1 MAKWVASS
9 DFVQPSIHTL
19 YRQAVL
25 RWYCAGIVRSF
36 ESYDGKTRVHCGFPT
51 PGGRGSPSVGVNP
64 EGDCMEITVTLT
76 VTLQY
81 PSVTLQYPSLTRYSV

>member
-1 MAKWVASS
+1 MLERRASTVGS
-9 DFVQPSIHTL
+9 LPL
-19 YRQAVL
+19 G
-25 RWYCAGIVRSF
+25 AG
-36 ESYDGKTRVHCGFPT
+36 DP
-51 PGGRGSPSVGVNP
+51 PVGVNP